1 MTAMCLRW
9 LAVALIATA
18 PAITACR
25 SEADR
30 VREQFTAR
38 LQEPARL
45 TPLELAHLMDEA
57 NRAMEGKKMRFVNG
71 GVSHE
76 PNEKE
81 RAELTMLL
89 GGRISVEDGFVR
101 EANGTTLRGVVGPA
115 TPVTAELEA
124 LASVWIAVD
133 TFLPQRFEFSY
144 GQPGD
149 GDYAYDIRYEN

>member
-1 MTAMCLRW
+1 MAAMCLRW

-38 LQEPARL
+38 LKEPARL

-57 NRAMEGKKMRFVNG
+57 NRAMEGKKMRLVNG

-81 RAELTMLL
+81 RAEITALL
-89 GGRISVEDGFVR
+89 GGRISVEDGLVR
-101 EANGTTLRGVVGPA
+101 NADGTTLRGVVGPA
-115 TPVTAELEA
+115 TPVNSELEA

-144 GQPGD
+144 GQGGD
-149 GDYAYDIRYEN
+149 GDYAYNIRFEH

>member
-1 MTAMCLRW
+1 MCPRW
-9 LAVALIATA
+9 LAVALIATV
-18 PAITACR
+18 PAIAACR

-38 LQEPARL
+38 LKDPARL

-76 PNEKE
+76 PDEKE
-81 RAELTMLL
+81 RAGVAMLL
-89 GGRISVEDGFVR
+89 SGRISVEDGLVR
-101 EANGTTLRGVVGPA
+101 HAEGTTLRGIVGPA
-115 TPVTAELEA
+115 TPVNAELEA
-124 LASVWIAVD
+124 LASVWVAVD

-144 GQPGD
+144 GQPGY
-149 GDYAYDIRYEN
+149 GDYAYDIRFED